1 MYEAQVFDS
10 IRGSI
15 MKEKEWEEEL
25 AYVTNVSLLLS
36 LISSSIAT
44 LGPHYKG
51 NKFKRIKTKK
61 VFCMYCTSMTG

>member
-1 MYEAQVFDS
+1 
-10 IRGSI
+10 

-44 LGPHYKG
+44 LGPYYYKAIDL
-51 NKFKRIKTKK
+51 NELKLIKC
-61 VFCMYCTSMTG
+61 FACTAQA